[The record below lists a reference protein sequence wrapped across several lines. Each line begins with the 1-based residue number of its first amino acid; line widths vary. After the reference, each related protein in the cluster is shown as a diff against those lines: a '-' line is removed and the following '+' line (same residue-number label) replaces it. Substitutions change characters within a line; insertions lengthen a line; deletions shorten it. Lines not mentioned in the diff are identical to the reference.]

1 MAAHPRPLVVPAQPV
16 GWVAA
21 WVAPVDRL
29 EWVALVDLP
38 AWVVPADRLEWADRA
53 GLPQWADRADL
64 PLTWRLVAREGLL
77 VAPRP
82 GLLPVT
88 WVALSS
94 ATAGPGNPARVAA

>member
-21 WVAPVDRL
+21 
-29 EWVALVDLP
+29 WVALVDLP